1 MKVSVK
7 YFGIIAETAGKK
19 GEILDVTQGMS
30 ASELKAGQIK
40 TYQILEAESVQLAV
54 NQNLNT
60 EVELKEG
67 DEVAFLPPFAGG

>member
-1 MKVSVK
+1 MRVSVK
-7 YFGIIAETAGKK
+7 YFGILAETAGKK
-19 GEILDVTQGMS
+19 EEILEVPVGIS
-30 ASELKAGQIK
+30 AAEFKARQIK
-40 TYQILEAESVQLAV
+40 TYQIPEAESVQLAV

>member
-7 YFGIIAETAGKK
+7 YFGMIAEAAGRDEEVLEVAW
-19 GEILDVTQGMS
+19 EISVN
-30 ASELKAGQIK
+30 ELKEQQVQKYKIPDA
-40 TYQILEAESVQLAV
+40 EAVQLAV
-54 NQNLNT
+54 NQNLDK

>member
-1 MKVSVK
+1 MKVTIK
-7 YFGIIAETAGKK
+7 YFGILAEITGKK
-19 GEILDVTQGMS
+19 EETLDVAVGMLVK
-30 ASELKAGQIK
+30 ELKDRQIES
-40 TYQILEAESVQLAV
+40 YQIPEAESVQLAV

>member
-1 MKVSVK
+1 MKINIK
-7 YFGIIAETAGKK
+7 YFGMLAETAGKSQ
-19 GEILDVTQGMS
+19 EILELDDGFS
-30 ASELKAGQIK
+30 ARELKNRQIK
-40 TYQILEAESVQLAV
+40 MYQISDADSVQLAV